1 MTGDTSKKQKAGSER
16 RAIQNREAQR
26 AFRQRKLQRIK
37 DLESQ
42 VASLSA
48 GTSGSV
54 SPLKATHC
62 NAPTMMMDSNAELS
76 RLRQLVSEL
85 QAEAVRLRSK
95 CNSFKTIIK
104 NTSINN
110 IMTHSAKTSTT
121 VITSNTISN
130 CGRINSNR
138 TDTIYPQQMTNTEA
152 MIASFH

>member
-1 MTGDTSKKQKAGSER
+1 MTGDTSKKQKSGSER

-62 NAPTMMMDSNAELS
+62 DAPTNSNAELS

-85 QAEAVRLRSK
+85 QTEAVRLRSM

-104 NTSINN
+104 NTGINN
-110 IMTHSAKTSTT
+110 TMTHSAKTSTT

-130 CGRINSNR
+130 CARINTNR
-138 TDTIYPQQMTNTEA
+138 TDTIHPQQMTNTGT